1 MTDQLYVIGHPIAH
15 SQSPAI
21 HGHWI
26 NYFKFDAHYDVMD
39 IKPELLERRLSELKT
54 MGVKG
59 FNVTIPHKQAI
70 IPLLDSLDDTA
81 KKIGAVNTVVR
92 TDDGQWVGYNTDA
105 YGFIE
110 NLRQQDASW
119 TPEHGPVAIYGAG
132 GAAFAAVYALH
143 DAGCTDIRIIN
154 RTPKRANAL
163 QEQLGINVSFT
174 PLDQQEDAIRDAGLI
189 VNTTPCG
196 MEDHPPL
203 PCPIHTLRDDA
214 VVYDI
219 VYKPLLTPFLVDA
232 QKREL
237 KTITGI
243 GMLLYQAQAAFEL
256 WYDVR
261 PAIEPSL
268 VTQLLS

>member
-15 SQSPAI
+15 SKSPQI

-26 NYFKFDAHYDVMD
+26 NHFGLDAHYDVMD
-39 IKPELLERRLSELKT
+39 IKPELLERRLDELRS

-70 IPLLDSLDDTA
+70 MPMLDRLDETA
-81 KKIGAVNTVVR
+81 EKIGAVNTVIR
-92 TDDGQWVGYNTDA
+92 DDEGHWVGYNTDA

-110 NLRQQDASW
+110 NLRQQDATW
-119 TPEHGPVAIYGAG
+119 KPENGPVALYGAG
-132 GAAFAAVYALH
+132 GAAFAAVYAL
-143 DAGCTDIRIIN
+143 DLAGCKDIRIIN
-154 RTPKRANAL
+154 RTSKRADAL
-163 QEQLGINVSFT
+163 REQLGVDVGFT
-174 PLDQQEDAIRDAGLI
+174 PLDEQEKAIADAALV

-196 MEDHPPL
+196 MEGHPPL
-203 PCPIHTLRDDA
+203 PIPIHTMRDDA
-214 VVYDI
+214 LAYDI
-219 VYKPLLTPFLVDA
+219 VYKPLITPFLDSA
-232 QKREL
+232 QKRGI

-256 WYDVR
+256 WYDLH

-268 VTQLLS
+268 VTSLLD